1 MSDEPVTEPDG
12 REYRIG
18 ELAEAAGVPVRTLR
32 YYQERRLLPP
42 PRREGRIGLYSE
54 EHLARLR
61 MIANLLERGHTLEGI
76 RELLAAW
83 EQGRDIETVL
93 GVEKAVTT
101 PWSTEVPVTMTMDEL
116 AALFPDEEVGA
127 ASVRRALD
135 LGLIEI
141 DGDRVTHWS
150 RRQLDA
156 TVTLVRAGVPLEAV
170 LSAGRELQQSMDA
183 LAAMFVDLIATH
195 VVGRLEEQ
203 DLGELT
209 DTLARLRPG
218 AQVTVE
224 AGFAAAMDRQGAAS
238 RPAPAPVLGRGGPTG
253 GVGAGERLEG
263 RVRGARVRLPRRAR
277 GAPGRRAA
285 TAGARRVAAPAAPR
299 PEVLAAD
306 RTTPGRR

>member
-1 MSDEPVTEPDG
+1 MSDESVTEPSV

-42 PRREGRIGLYSE
+42 PRREGRIGLYSD

-83 EQGRDIETVL
+83 EQGRDIGTVL

-116 AALFPDEEVGA
+116 AALFPGEVGA
-127 ASVRRALD
+127 ESVRRALD

-156 TVTLVRAGVPLEAV
+156 TVALVRAGVPLDAV
-170 LSAGRELQQSMDA
+170 LSAGRELQQSMDG
-183 LAAMFVDLIATH
+183 LAAMFVELIATH

-224 AGFAAAMDRQGAAS
+224 AGFAAAMDRQ
-238 RPAPAPVLGRGGPTG
+238 V
-253 GVGAGERLEG
+253 
-263 RVRGARVRLPRRAR
+263 
-277 GAPGRRAA
+277 RAA
-285 TAGARRVAAPAAPR
+285 IDRLLGPLAP
-299 PEVLAAD
+299 
-306 RTTPGRR
+306 

>member
-1 MSDEPVTEPDG
+1 MSDEAVTEPNG

-42 PRREGRIGLYSE
+42 PRREGRIGLYSD

-83 EQGRDIETVL
+83 EQGRDIGTVL

-101 PWSTEVPVTMTMDEL
+101 PWSTEVPVSMPMDEL
-116 AALFPDEEVGA
+116 AALFPGEVGA
-127 ASVRRALD
+127 ESVERALE

-150 RRQLDA
+150 RRQLEA
-156 TVTLVRAGVPLEAV
+156 TVTLVQAGVPLDAV
-170 LSAGRELQQSMDA
+170 LSAGRELQESMDG
-183 LAAMFVDLIATH
+183 LAAMFVELIATH

-224 AGFAAAMDRQGAAS
+224 AGFAAAMDRQ
-238 RPAPAPVLGRGGPTG
+238 V
-253 GVGAGERLEG
+253 
-263 RVRGARVRLPRRAR
+263 
-277 GAPGRRAA
+277 RAA
-285 TAGARRVAAPAAPR
+285 IDRLLGPLAP
-299 PEVLAAD
+299 
-306 RTTPGRR
+306 

>member
-1 MSDEPVTEPDG
+1 MLTPVSDEAVPEPNE

-18 ELAEAAGVPVRTLR
+18 ELAQAAGVPVRTLR

-42 PRREGRIGLYSE
+42 PRREGRVGLYSA

-83 EQGRDIETVL
+83 EQGRDIGAVL

-101 PWSTEVPVTMTMDEL
+101 PWSTEVPVTMTIDEL
-116 AALFPDEEVGA
+116 TELFPGEVGPE
-127 ASVRRALD
+127 SVERALE

-170 LSAGRELQQSMDA
+170 LSAGRELRQSMDG

-203 DLGELT
+203 DLEDLT

-224 AGFAAAMDRQGAAS
+224 AGFAAAMDRQ
-238 RPAPAPVLGRGGPTG
+238 V
-253 GVGAGERLEG
+253 
-263 RVRGARVRLPRRAR
+263 
-277 GAPGRRAA
+277 RAA
-285 TAGARRVAAPAAPR
+285 IDRLLGPLAR
-299 PEVLAAD
+299 
-306 RTTPGRR
+306 